1 MFEEA
6 LKKVDREK
14 QGFLHAIRH
23 HEKLLAEETEKRER
37 EKQEQYKRATFADC
51 NEDSIEKA
59 LQFIGMD
66 ESASKDSIV
75 KDLELWRDYAHIF
88 LSSIGFEP
96 NKR

>member
-1 MFEEA
+1 MAWKEVSKA
-6 LKKVDREK
+6 K
-14 QGFLHAIRH
+14 QGFLNAIRH
-23 HEKLLAEETEKRER
+23 QEKLLAEETAKKER
-37 EKQEQYKRATFADC
+37 ETQEQYARATFADC
-51 NEDSIEKA
+51 NENSIEKA